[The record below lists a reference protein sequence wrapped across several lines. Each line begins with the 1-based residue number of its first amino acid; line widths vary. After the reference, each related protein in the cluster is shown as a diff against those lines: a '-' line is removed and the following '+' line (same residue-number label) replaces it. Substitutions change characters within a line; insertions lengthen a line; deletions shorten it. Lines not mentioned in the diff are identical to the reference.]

1 MRPKLVEHM
10 FQTSKLPPP
19 PPKLQPPPPP
29 PKISQQTIV
38 YETVD
43 YKPFIIHIF
52 GILFMIFIGCFLY
65 YRKITKEDNQ
75 QEHIQKIKQ
84 LQETLKMQETSKLK

>member
-19 PPKLQPPPPP
+19 PPKLQPPL
-29 PKISQQTIV
+29 PKISHQTIV

-52 GILFMIFIGCFLY
+52 GILFMILIGCFLY
-65 YRKITKEDNQ
+65 YRKIKKEDNQ
-75 QEHIQKIKQ
+75 LEHIQKIKQ
-84 LQETLKMQETSKLK
+84 LQETLKIQETSKLK